1 MNGTIRKIVK
11 CGKCGEPKLLIYDK
25 GLEKVRFTCK
35 CGAFNEYTKGTENT
49 GEVIAKEDLWE
60 IYLT

>member
-49 GEVIAKEDLWE
+49 GEVIAKEDL
-60 IYLT
+60 